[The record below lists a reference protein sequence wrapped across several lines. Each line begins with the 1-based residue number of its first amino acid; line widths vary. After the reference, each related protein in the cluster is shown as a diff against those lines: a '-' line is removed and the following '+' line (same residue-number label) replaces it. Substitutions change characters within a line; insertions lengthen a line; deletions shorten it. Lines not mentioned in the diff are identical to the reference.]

1 MIEALRRE
9 WARSSTGRWFVR
21 LTSREQ
27 WLVRTF
33 VAVAAFALAYLLVIQ
48 PIVDYRHAQVE
59 RWRSEAGGVA
69 WIEANREQA
78 ASLDATTG
86 AADESTR
93 LSTINAAAEAL
104 DVPLRSI
111 RPEASGG
118 FSVRIEG
125 QEFNA
130 VLAWI
135 AILNDRYGLQV
146 ANAQIDF
153 HSAGRVDAQFT
164 VI

>member
-1 MIEALRRE
+1 MIESLRRE
-9 WARSSTGRWFVR
+9 WARSSTGRWFAR
-21 LTSREQ
+21 LTGREQ
-27 WLVRTF
+27 WLVRAFLTV
-33 VAVAAFALAYLLVIQ
+33 VAVALAYLLVIE
-48 PIVDYRHAQVE
+48 PVVDYRFAQVE

-69 WIEANREQA
+69 WIEANREQVGT
-78 ASLDATTG
+78 LDASNG
-86 AADESTR
+86 VADESTR
-93 LSTINAAAEAL
+93 LSTINEAAEAL
-104 DVPLRSI
+104 GIPLRSI

-118 FSVRIEG
+118 FSIRIEG

-135 AILNDRYGLQV
+135 AILNERHGLQV

>member
-1 MIEALRRE
+1 MDWLRRE
-9 WARSSTGRWFVR
+9 WARSSTGRWFYR

-27 WLVRTF
+27 WLVRALVAV
-33 VAVAAFALAYLLVIQ
+33 VAVAFAYLVVVE

-59 RWRSEAGGVA
+59 RWRAEASGVA
-69 WIEANREQA
+69 WIEANREQVATLDVA
-78 ASLDATTG
+78 AG
-86 AADESTR
+86 GADESTR
-93 LSTINAAAEAL
+93 LSTINTAAEAL
-104 DVPLRSI
+104 DIPLRSI

-118 FSVRIEG
+118 FSIRIEG

-130 VLAWI
+130 VLTWI
-135 AILNDRYGLQV
+135 ATLNDRHGLQV